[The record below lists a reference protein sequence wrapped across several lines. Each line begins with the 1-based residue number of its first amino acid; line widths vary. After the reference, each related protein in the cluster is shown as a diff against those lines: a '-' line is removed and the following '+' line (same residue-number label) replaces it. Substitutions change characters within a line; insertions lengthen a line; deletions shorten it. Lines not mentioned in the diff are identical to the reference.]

1 MPIDTTI
8 QRFQADVID
17 ASMEVPVLVDF
28 WAAWCGPCKA
38 LTPLLEKLESDYN
51 GRFKLVKVDTE
62 AEQQLAQ
69 HFRIRSIPTVYA
81 FVRGQP
87 VDTFQG
93 LLPEGKL
100 REFIDKLMPNPA
112 ETEFEQA
119 AEALDRGD
127 TAAAIGH
134 VRKAIE
140 LDAGHD
146 DARLL
151 YAQLLLAGQDPAA
164 AQAQIDALSEAAK
177 RDPQVA
183 ALAARIAAAAEA
195 ARPPAPKALLAR
207 VEADPADLA
216 ARMEL
221 AEYWIQHKAW
231 AEAFEQLLEVV
242 SRDRAHGDDIGRKRM
257 VEAFAL
263 ADSQPQLVAQWR
275 RRLGAALNVR

>member
-1 MPIDTTI
+1 MSIDTTL

-38 LTPLLEKLESDYN
+38 LTPILEKLEKDYN

-93 LLPEGKL
+93 ALPEGKL

-112 ETEFEQA
+112 EIEFEQA

-127 TAAAIGH
+127 AVAAARH
-134 VRKAIE
+134 VRRAIE
-140 LDAGHD
+140 LEPGHD
-146 DARLL
+146 GARLL
-151 YAQLLLAGQDPAA
+151 YAQLLLADQDPAA
-164 AQAQIDALSEAAK
+164 AQAQLDALSAAAK

-183 ALAARIAAAAEA
+183 ALAAQIAAAVDA
-195 ARPPAPKALLAR
+195 ARPPAPTALLAR

-216 ARMEL
+216 ARMAL
-221 AEYWIQHKAW
+221 AEYWIGHKAW

-242 SRDRAHGDDIGRKRM
+242 SRDRAYGDDIGRKRM
-257 VEAFAL
+257 VEVFAL
-263 ADSQPQLVAQWR
+263 AESQPQLVAQWR
-275 RRLGAALNVR
+275 RRLGGALNVR